1 MSASGTTNGGRERA
15 FEALRASE
23 ELHRATLGNISD
35 AVFLADDH
43 GAFTFVCPNVDV
55 IFGYTPDEVQAM
67 GRIGRLLG
75 ENLFDPA
82 ELEARTEIRNVERQV
97 TAKSGAQRTVL
108 IHLKRVAIQDAT
120 VLYSCRDVTEL
131 KHAERELS
139 ALRVELMHAARLALV
154 GELTASIVH
163 DIKQPLTAIVAN
175 AEAGRRLVDNPGTPC
190 GAADLSEIFRDV
202 LDESHVAN
210 DIVDRIRGLA
220 RKRPMERRPLDVN
233 DVIRSVLLLVAADAA
248 RRRILL
254 NTELEERL
262 PAIEGDRVSMQ
273 QVLLNLLVN
282 AMDAIEQADSRQ
294 RLITVRSHSA
304 NGTVNVD
311 VADTGPGIAGDQ
323 LPMLFDPFYTTKHE
337 GIGLGLAIAR
347 TILDAHGARIWA
359 EDRSQGA
366 SFHLEL
372 PAAGV
377 PVDAPA
383 APAV

>member
-1 MSASGTTNGGRERA
+1 MGGTTNGGRERA

-23 ELHRATLGNISD
+23 ELHRATLGSISD
-35 AVFLADDH
+35 AVFLADDE

-55 IFGYTPDEVQAM
+55 IFGYTPDEVQSM

-75 ENLFDPA
+75 KDLFDPA
-82 ELEARTEIRNVERQV
+82 ELEARTEIRNVEREV
-97 TAKSGAQRTVL
+97 TTKSGAQRTVL
-108 IHLKRVAIQDAT
+108 IHLKRVAIQDGT
-120 VLYSCRDVTEL
+120 VLYTCRDVTEL

-175 AEAGRRLVDNPGTPC
+175 AEAGRRLIDNPGAPC

-202 LDESHVAN
+202 LDESHVAT

-233 DVIRSVLLLVAADAA
+233 DVIRSVLLLVAADAG
-248 RRRILL
+248 RRRIGLQ
-254 NTELEERL
+254 TELEESL

-282 AMDAIEQADSRQ
+282 AMDAIEQANSR
-294 RLITVRSHSA
+294 RRHITVSSCSA
-304 NGTVNVD
+304 NGSVKIN

-323 LPMLFDPFYTTKHE
+323 LPLLFDPFYTTKHE

-359 EDRSQGA
+359 EDRSGEGA

-372 PAAGV
+372 PAVSA
-377 PVDAPA
+377 PVDGPA
-383 APAV
+383 APPV